1 MYKCFILGVA
11 LFTGVCIN
19 SSAQTDADNF
29 IADCVL
35 KVDTF
40 SYRFSQNYVRLKGD
54 KHFTFSYSDPE
65 KVCEIDVYPKSLLR
79 IRSIQLLKSEDFT
92 QLDSGVLLNNEY
104 YRFRVRFA
112 NLNKSQLLSL
122 IFQVN
127 DSHTDRN
134 YFEEIRL
141 FPVTKTNVF
150 FYPPTD
156 ELYVGE
162 EKVFDLLTNNLD
174 NIKITNE
181 WTKDEDIN
189 YRLSIKNGQLRVHL
203 LPGSVGNKALNLKVQ
218 TKALFLDGNRNLVSE
233 LPVISVPFRIK
244 ASRLTFLQFDQKEVT
259 FDGQTRKEGV
269 ELSIE
274 NSRNLIIG
282 KTYRVENQ
290 EKPGGALIAEIFT
303 KNNLTNDRVLCIFR
317 AYNEHRQT
325 EGYLY
330 IKDGDD
336 AKFITNLNI
345 TPNTTINA
353 IQLLRSGQEWTSNL
367 NVFPGETVDIKIE
380 GVGLH
385 KARFQWEDVIN
396 NTSDTALRSE
406 NVCFFKL
413 KIPLNINKRK
423 INLFDAMKNTGY
435 ALNVKEY
442 QVPRNF
448 DYVQINYGAG
458 KKVLS
463 GSIPTVIYRNTIK
476 DISIS
481 FDNNKIDSENRL
493 YGRQYLD
500 IDVRYI
506 GEKGELLELR
516 TLKSVL
522 VCPGDNSP
530 RFQYYLDKSAVN
542 QDVNLNSVMGT
553 KTYNLSDFSKVELTF
568 RHQSERYSDPHFEKK
583 IEVVVQRKT
592 AFDIDVSFPAGL
604 LIQNL
609 GKTQTEKDKLVAY
622 DADMVRYNAEH
633 AAFVEAVEQRW
644 DPNNEPK
651 PEFSKAAPG
660 KPQKAAFTDNL
671 GGISLA
677 LIAQFS
683 FPDANKVGKLKPYRL
698 GAGFLAINA
707 FNFSQSAS
715 RDLAVVGL
723 ATLYPIKPGRVFN
736 LPIHIGFGYK
746 FQDKISFIM
755 LSPGIGVRF

>member
-1 MYKCFILGVA
+1 MYKCFILGIA

-19 SSAQTDADNF
+19 SLAQNDADNF

-54 KHFTFSYSDPE
+54 KHFTFLYSEPD
-65 KVCEIDVYPKSLLR
+65 KVCEIDVYPKNLLR

-112 NLNKSQLLSL
+112 NLNKSQFLSL

-174 NIKITNE
+174 NIRITNE

-203 LPGSVGNKALNLKVQ
+203 LPGSVGNKVLNLKVN

-345 TPNTTINA
+345 TPNTTISG

-493 YGRQYLD
+493 YGRQYID

-516 TLKSVL
+516 TLKNVL

-553 KTYNLSDFSKVELTF
+553 KTYNLTDFSKVELTF

-633 AAFVEAVEQRW
+633 AAYVEALKQW
-644 DPNNEPK
+644 DPNNGPA

>member
-1 MYKCFILGVA
+1 MYKCIILGIT
-11 LFTGVCIN
+11 LFAGVCGKSLSQN
-19 SSAQTDADNF
+19 EPDDF
-29 IADCVL
+29 ISDCVL
-35 KVDTF
+35 KIDTF
-40 SYRFSQNYVRLKGD
+40 TYRFSQSYIRLKGD
-54 KHFTFSYSDPE
+54 KHFVFPYSEPE

-104 YRFRVRFA
+104 YRFKVSFA
-112 NLNKSQLLSL
+112 NLNKSQFLSF

-127 DSHTDRN
+127 DSHTDKT
-134 YFEEIRL
+134 YFEEIKL
-141 FPVTKTNVF
+141 FPVTQTNVF
-150 FYPPTD
+150 FNPPTD

-162 EKVFDLLTNNLD
+162 EKIFDLLTNNLD
-174 NIKITNE
+174 NIRITNE

-189 YRLSIKNGQLRVHL
+189 YRLSINNGQLRVHL
-203 LPGSVGNKALNLKVQ
+203 LPGSVGNKVLNLKVQ
-218 TKALFLDGNRNLVSE
+218 TKSLFLDANRNLVSQ
-233 LPVISVPFRIK
+233 LPVITVPFKIK

-259 FDGQTRKEGV
+259 YDDKTRKEGV
-269 ELSIE
+269 ELSID

-282 KTYRVENQ
+282 KTYRVEDQ
-290 EKPGGALIAEIFT
+290 EKPGGALIAELFT

-317 AYNEHRQT
+317 PYNEHRQT

-330 IKDGDD
+330 IKDGDE
-336 AKFITNLNI
+336 AKFITNLSI
-345 TPNTTINA
+345 TPNTTISS
-353 IQLLRSGQEWTSNL
+353 IQVLRSGQEWTSNL
-367 NVFPGETVDIKIE
+367 SVYPGETVDIKIE
-380 GVGLH
+380 GIGLH

-413 KIPLNINKRK
+413 RIPLNINKRK
-423 INLFDAMKNTGY
+423 VNLFDAMKNTGY
-435 ALNVKEY
+435 ALNIKEY

-481 FDNNKIDSENRL
+481 FDNNKIDNESRL

-516 TLKSVL
+516 TLKNVL

-530 RFQYYLDKSAVN
+530 RFQYYLDKNSVN
-542 QDVNLNSVMGT
+542 QDINLNSVMGI

-568 RHQSERYSDPHFEKK
+568 RNQSERYSDPLFERKV
-583 IEVVVQRKT
+583 EVVVQRKT

-609 GKTQTEKDKLVAY
+609 GKTQTEKDKLAAY
-622 DADMVRYNAEH
+622 DADMVRYNTEH
-633 AAFVEAVEQRW
+633 DTYIEALKQW
-644 DPNNEPK
+644 NPNNGPA
-651 PEFSKAAPG
+651 PEFSKTAPV

-698 GAGFLAINA
+698 GVGFLAINA

-736 LPIHIGFGYK
+736 LPIHFGFGYK